1 MEYLSYIAVIFFLI
15 FLAKRFLFAADK
27 EKVIENIPKNDYLQE
42 KPEIQKIEAEIEEEE
57 EEKIEEIFYE
67 LNTHDIKISLY
78 SASTF
83 SNYKMRNI
91 YEKIIVKNYWIDE
104 PFHSSFVKI
113 LYCISENDFWI
124 KSLKSKEIII
134 NFRDLDDKELRDT
147 ALHVLDLREV
157 LCDVIVEVDRCVHR
171 FLTKQDTYILLLSSM
186 IYTISKCGNLNTLL
200 EKKDD
205 DIDML
210 ALLIE
215 IFCIEF
221 SEEIKNKIIPTNNIN
236 LNLIEKV
243 YNAAIERAK
252 EYPNYLGDNSAQKK
266 EIKMLQNLQ
275 QKRLLTVRDY

>member
-27 EKVIENIPKNDYLQE
+27 EKVIENIPKNEYLQE
-42 KPEIQKIEAEIEEEE
+42 EPEIQKIEAEAEEIQ

-67 LNTHDIKISLY
+67 INTHDIKVSLY
-78 SASTF
+78 PSSTF
-83 SNYKMRNI
+83 SNYKMQNL
-91 YEKIIVKNYWIDE
+91 YETIIVKNYWIDE

-113 LYCISENDFWI
+113 LYCTSENDFWI
-124 KSLKSKEIII
+124 KSLKSQEVII
-134 NFRDLDDKELRDT
+134 NFRDLDDKEMRDT

-157 LCDVIVEVDRCVHR
+157 LCDVVIEVDRYVYKILSKKNVH
-171 FLTKQDTYILLLSSM
+171 ILLLSSM
-186 IYTISKCGNLNTLL
+186 IYTISKCGNLNVLI
-200 EKKDD
+200 EKKED
-205 DIDML
+205 DIEIW
-210 ALLIE
+210 ASLIE

-221 SEEIKNKIIPTNNIN
+221 LEESKSKIIPTNNIN

-252 EYPNYLGDNSAQKK
+252 EYPNYLGDNNPQKK

-275 QKRLLTVRDY
+275 QKRLMSTQDY

>member
-1 MEYLSYIAVIFFLI
+1 MEYLSYIAVIFFFI

-42 KPEIQKIEAEIEEEE
+42 EPEIQKIEAEIEEEQ
-57 EEKIEEIFYE
+57 EEKTEEIFYE
-67 LNTHDIKISLY
+67 LNTHDIKISFY
-78 SASTF
+78 PSSTF
-83 SNYKMRNI
+83 SNYKMQNL
-91 YEKIIVKNYWIDE
+91 YEKIIVNNYWVDE
-104 PFHSSFVKI
+104 PFHSGFVKI

-134 NFRDLDDKELRDT
+134 NFRDLDDKEMKDT

-157 LCDVIVEVDRCVHR
+157 LCDVVVEVDRYVHKI
-171 FLTKQDTYILLLSSM
+171 LSKQNVHILLLSSI
-186 IYTISKCGNLNTLL
+186 IYAISKCGNLNTLL

-252 EYPNYLGDNSAQKK
+252 EYPNYLGDNFAQKK
-266 EIKMLQNLQ
+266 EIKMLQ
-275 QKRLLTVRDY
+275 QKRLLTPRDY

>member
-1 MEYLSYIAVIFFLI
+1 MEYVSYIAFIVFFIFM
-15 FLAKRFLFAADK
+15 AKRFFFVANHKNEDVDNIVEK
-27 EKVIENIPKNDYLQE
+27 EELVIEKT
-42 KPEIQKIEAEIEEEE
+42 EAETEIEEEIKE
-57 EEKIEEIFYE
+57 EIEEILYE
-67 LNTHDIKISLY
+67 MNTHSIKISLY
-78 SASTF
+78 PSSTF
-83 SNYKMRNI
+83 SSYTMINLYK
-91 YEKIIVKNYWIDE
+91 EIIVNNYWINE
-104 PFHSSFVKI
+104 PFHSSFIKI
-113 LYCISENDFWI
+113 LYCVDKNSFWI
-124 KSLKSKEIII
+124 QSSRSKEIII
-134 NFRDLDDKELRDT
+134 NFRNFDGEEERDT
-147 ALHVLDLREV
+147 AVRVFDLKEILNDVVLEIDWHAHKYLS
-157 LCDVIVEVDRCVHR
+157 
-171 FLTKQDTYILLLSSM
+171 KQCMQILLLSSM